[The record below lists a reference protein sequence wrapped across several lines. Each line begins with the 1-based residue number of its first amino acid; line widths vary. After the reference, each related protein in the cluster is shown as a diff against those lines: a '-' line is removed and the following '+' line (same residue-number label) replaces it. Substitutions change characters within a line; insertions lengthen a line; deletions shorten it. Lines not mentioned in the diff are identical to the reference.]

1 MDGFAGIVT
10 DGPLLLALPV
20 AAIAGL
26 VSFLS
31 PCILPLVPGYLSY
44 VTGMSGADLAA
55 QNPEQGARRG
65 RVLAGTLLFVL
76 GFTAVFA
83 SFGALFGYLG
93 ADLLAHQDTINL
105 VLGLLVI
112 VFGLAFLGLVPGLQR
127 EWRLH
132 TMPTAGLVGAPVLGA
147 LFGLGWTPCIG
158 PTLGAVQALAYTT
171 ADAGRGAVLTVAY
184 SLGLGL
190 PFVLAAV
197 GFRRALEA
205 FAWVKRHHIWVMRA
219 GGAMLI
225 TLGLLLV
232 TGLWSELSIQLRIW
246 TSTFTPAV

>member
-1 MDGFAGIVT
+1 MDGFAGVVT

-44 VTGMSGADLAA
+44 VTGMSGAELAEPD
-55 QNPEQGARRG
+55 NPGGPHRG
-65 RVLAGTLLFVL
+65 RVVAGTLLFVL

-93 ADLLAHQDTINL
+93 SDLLAHQTAIN
-105 VLGLLVI
+105 VGLGLLVI
-112 VFGLAFLGLVPGLQR
+112 VLGLAFLGVLPGLQR

-132 TMPTAGLVGAPVLGA
+132 AMPTAGLVGAPVLGA

-171 ADAGRGAVLTVAY
+171 ASAGRGALLTVAY
-184 SLGLGL
+184 SFGLGL
-190 PFVLAAV
+190 PFVLAAI
-197 GFRRALEA
+197 GFQRALGA
-205 FAWVKRHHIWVMRA
+205 FAWVRRHHLLVMRA

-225 TLGLLLV
+225 VLGLLLV
-232 TGLWSELSIQLRIW
+232 TGLWTDLSIQLRVW